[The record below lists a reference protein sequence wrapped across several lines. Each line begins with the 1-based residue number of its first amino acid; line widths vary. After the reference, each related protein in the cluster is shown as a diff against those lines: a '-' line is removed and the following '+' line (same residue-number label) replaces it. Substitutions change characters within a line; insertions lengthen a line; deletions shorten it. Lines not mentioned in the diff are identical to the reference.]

1 MQECLTAAATPTV
14 TAFFAPSLAPH
25 QPFKNRTIPLAFR
38 MARVCVCL
46 VGFASLQS
54 PWAYTPDIRAGDKCG
69 ADAPVTLSGFTEAE
83 ITIVEIVN
91 IKTLFKCFLY
101 MRSSRSC
108 RLQRYRRS
116 LQTADRSHRPAC
128 RILLR
133 LPRSSAGQAHR
144 YYQSSR

>member
-1 MQECLTAAATPTV
+1 MDFASLQSLWAFYLGILAETPN
-14 TAFFAPSLAPH
+14 
-25 QPFKNRTIPLAFR
+25 PFPVVKG
-38 MARVCVCL
+38 CVCL

-54 PWAYTPDIRAGDKCG
+54 PWAYTPGIRAGDKWG
-69 ADAPVTLSGFTEAE
+69 ADAPATLSGFTEAG

-91 IKTLFKCFLY
+91 IKILFKCFLY

-116 LQTADRSHRPAC
+116 LQTADRSHRPAY

-133 LPRSSAGQAHR
+133 LPRSSAGQVHR
-144 YYQSSR
+144 YYQSSQ